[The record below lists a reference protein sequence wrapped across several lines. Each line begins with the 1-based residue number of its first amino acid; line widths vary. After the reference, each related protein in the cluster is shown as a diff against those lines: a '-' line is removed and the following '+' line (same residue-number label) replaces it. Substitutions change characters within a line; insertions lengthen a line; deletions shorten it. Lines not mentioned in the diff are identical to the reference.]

1 MSKILQSNLC
11 LNPDTGDFEVVRI
24 ESTISLDKNNNYIRS
39 DDGSEKS
46 LVDLGYII
54 ENVDTAI
61 FHINDILLTK
71 RFIEFAE
78 ELKNIEIAKSEI
90 CIITNDNNFKSVICV
105 VSENILSS
113 NTLTF
118 NVDSYS
124 STVRASVLED
134 MNTIKLN
141 TISETENIKNI
152 AITEITDTKVK
163 AIEETNNIKTT
174 SITEINN
181 IKTDSIASINEIK
194 DEAQSV
200 VENIKTVSVAEI
212 SNTKTEAISETEN
225 IKTLAIEEITNV
237 AQTFKDYVA
246 SLGDILAKVENKV
259 DDEIFIGMVFDYA
272 GDINELPSEYV
283 LAQGQEVS
291 RTGGYAKIFKRL
303 GVIWGAGNGS
313 TTFNLLDGRAA
324 VSKGAGQSS
333 ADKYPPYKGK
343 SIIENRGAVGSY
355 QGTAGINIIGEWGS
369 GGNGINAGILGMISS
384 GSFEKGA
391 ASSSHFAREPSGST
405 VSNHVRLNSSL
416 TNPTGKTNRDNN
428 FAVHKVIYIGG

>member
-11 LNPDTGDFEVVRI
+11 LNPDTGNFEVVRI

-54 ENVDTAI
+54 ENVDSAI
-61 FHINDILLTK
+61 FHINDRPLTK

-78 ELKNIEIAKSEI
+78 ELKNIEIANSEI

-105 VSENILSS
+105 ASENILSS

-152 AITEITDTKVK
+152 AITEITETKIEATDEIIDTKIK
-163 AIEETNNIKTT
+163 AIEETNNIKSS

-181 IKTDSIASINEIK
+181 IKN
-194 DEAQSV
+194 
-200 VENIKTVSVAEI
+200 
-212 SNTKTEAISETEN
+212 
-225 IKTLAIEEITNV
+225 LAIEEITSV

-246 SLGDILAKVENKV
+246 SLGDILDKVESKV

-272 GDINELPSEYV
+272 GDINELPSQYV

-343 SIIENRGAVGSY
+343 SIIEDRGDVGSY
-355 QGTAGINIIGEWGS
+355 QGTAIRIIKGWFRSGDWGS
-369 GGNGINAGILGMISS
+369 RAQPDNQLFTWEGDYAEKISYNTGNGRHKVTFDSS
-384 GSFEKGA
+384 NMVPDG
-391 ASSSHFAREPSGST
+391 T
-405 VSNHVRLNSSL
+405 
-416 TNPTGKTNRDNN
+416 TNRDNN
-428 FAVHKVIYIGG
+428 FAVHKVIYIGV